1 MGGCAAWASGARCGV
16 WEWVVQGVGEE
27 WSLYWHVRIG
37 LFSESC
43 TIMEGFDGKFHMDGR
58 NMLFRSGVFDQV
70 LCIAVLH
77 HLPTPEQRLQM
88 LREIYRG
95 LTLSGVL
102 YLTVFNY
109 QTKSHIYLQQ
119 DILLEYCVPE
129 HKLQHVTPNVPKQPT
144 LRKEQKGEVYQRY
157 YHLFMPE

>member
-1 MGGCAAWASGARCGV
+1 
-16 WEWVVQGVGEE
+16 
-27 WSLYWHVRIG
+27 
-37 LFSESC
+37 
-43 TIMEGFDGKFHMDGR
+43 MEGFDGKFHMDGR

-95 LTLSGVL
+95 LTLLGVL

-157 YHLFMPE
+157 YHLFMPEEIITLVEKAGFSVEECTTDHENVLLKAIKNK

>member
-1 MGGCAAWASGARCGV
+1 M

-43 TIMEGFDGKFHMDGR
+43 TIMEGFEGKFHMDGR
-58 NMLFRSGVFDQV
+58 KMLFRSGVFDQV

-88 LREIYRG
+88 LR
-95 LTLSGVL
+95 
-102 YLTVFNY
+102 
-109 QTKSHIYLQQ
+109 
-119 DILLEYCVPE
+119 
-129 HKLQHVTPNVPKQPT
+129 
-144 LRKEQKGEVYQRY
+144 
-157 YHLFMPE
+157 